1 MWGRH
6 IVFPVQTSYV
16 FGNRILPTIDKL
28 HQLTPNWNTWAG
40 EYISFLKHQHAW
52 NLSTKNVTTHRTY
65 TFSKLKIW
73 HEIFGCNFFGHRSAL
88 QSNFIS
94 LSLLLKYILTLCV
107 NTNLWRICDIVKH
120 FLKIKKTLKC
130 MKTTDLII
138 QWTVIEKEFHNQW
151 SALRKSEVKNLNFGL
166 TKLKLMRERYVD

>member
-1 MWGRH
+1 MWDRQ
-6 IVFPVQTSYV
+6 IVFPVQTSCV

-52 NLSTKNVTTHRTY
+52 NLSTNYVIIHRTY

-73 HEIFGCNFFGHRSAL
+73 HEIFDYKFFGHRCPL

-94 LSLLLKYILTLCV
+94 LNLLLKYITYLMCKYKFME
-107 NTNLWRICDIVKH
+107 NLWYSQTLS
-120 FLKIKKTLKC
+120 FLKWKKIKC

-138 QWTVIEKEFHNQW
+138 QWTVIEKEFHNKC
-151 SALRKSEVKNLNFGL
+151 SPLRKTEVKTWTLDS
-166 TKLKLMRERYVD
+166 KLKLMRERYVD